1 MASFLLEADKTKSK
15 KQKTSNNETKNLQQH
30 GGSSLSYLTLRGQC
44 HALKEDAAQVMGG
57 CVLAPCTPVSST
69 ICVQRAV
76 WAKCSQGAKASG
88 KN

>member
-15 KQKTSNNETKNLQQH
+15 KQKPPTTKQKTSNNTGE
-30 GGSSLSYLTLRGQC
+30 SSLSYLTLRGQC